1 MFVAPKRVLYS
12 RLLKYEQKEKSEKI
26 TLSHLKPLCIGR
38 HNAPVNV
45 LAQRGSAGMPR
56 GY

>member
-1 MFVAPKRVLYS
+1 MFLAPKRVLYS